1 MNLERRLGAAAGAP
15 FPIHADLP
23 ARLLAAHAAA
33 GDRDPRDP
41 LVAHVLGTLAAYAYA
56 DTDTVAAMAGRVGLM
71 GSGCV
76 GIAQTVDAML
86 VFSTAYVVQS
96 ACGRVAIVCFRGTE
110 AGTFGNWLGDAD
122 VGSERMT
129 LGKAPPGDASLG
141 DASFVVHSGFRR
153 NMRATRWGVL
163 EQLRLALEGRSMLA
177 PAQHVESPLEALYVT
192 GHSLGGA
199 MAVLFALSLADEAE
213 QSELLARLLARL
225 RAVYTFG
232 QPLVGCEPFPPAAAA
247 IGQKVYRHVVA
258 RDPIPALPPALWGR
272 LTHLGK
278 EYRFAAGDWQRAETP
293 MAQFANLRE
302 VPRAV
307 LAFFAR
313 AERRE
318 RLAYAMAEHAPHHYL
333 AALRPPGCVT
343 ELGDRS

>member
-1 MNLERRLGAAAGAP
+1 MKLERRLGAAAGAP

-23 ARLLAAHAAA
+23 ARLLAAHATATE
-33 GDRDPRDP
+33 RDP

-56 DTDTVAAMAGRVGLM
+56 DTDTVAAMAGRVGLE
-71 GSGCV
+71 GSRCV

-86 VFSTAYVVQS
+86 VFSTAYVLQS
-96 ACGRVAIVCFRGTE
+96 ACGRVAIVCYRGTE
-110 AGTFGNWLGDAD
+110 AATFGNWLGDAD

-129 LGKAPPGDASLG
+129 LGEASL
-141 DASFVVHSGFRR
+141 VVHAGFRR

-163 EQLRLALEGRSMLA
+163 EQLRLALEGRSVLA
-177 PAQHVESPLEALYVT
+177 PAQRVGSPLEALYVA

-199 MAVLFALSLADEAE
+199 MAVLFALSLVDEPE
-213 QSELLARLLARL
+213 QRELLARL

-232 QPLVGCEPFPPAAAA
+232 QPLVGCEPFPPGVATLA
-247 IGQKVYRHVVA
+247 QKVYRHVMA
-258 RDPIPALPPALWGR
+258 RDPIPALPPAPWGR
-272 LTHLGK
+272 LTHLGR
-278 EYRFAAGDWQRAETP
+278 EYRWEAGEWRRAETP
-293 MAQFANLRE
+293 VAQLANLRE
-302 VPRAV
+302 VPRA
-307 LAFFAR
+307 LLGFFAR

-343 ELGDRS
+343 ELGDRP

>member
-1 MNLERRLGAAAGAP
+1 MKLERRLAAEPGAP
-15 FPIHADLP
+15 FPIHEDLP
-23 ARLLAAHAAA
+23 VRLLAAHATAA
-33 GDRDPRDP
+33 DRDP

-56 DTDTVAAMAGRVGLM
+56 DTETMATMAARLGLE

-86 VFSTAYVVQS
+86 VFSTAYVLQS
-96 ACGRVAIVCFRGTE
+96 ACGRVGIVCYRGTE
-110 AGTFGNWLGDAD
+110 AATFGNWLGDAD

-129 LGKAPPGDASLG
+129 LGE
-141 DASFVVHSGFRR
+141 ASFVVHAGFRR
-153 NMRATRWGVL
+153 NMRATRWVVL
-163 EQLRLALEGRSMLA
+163 EQLRLALEGRSVLA
-177 PAQHVESPLEALYVT
+177 PGERVGSPLEALYVT

-199 MAVLFALSLADEAE
+199 MAVLFALSLDGEHE
-213 QSELLARLLARL
+213 QRELLAGLRAKL

-232 QPLVGCEPFPPAAAA
+232 QPLFGGEPFPPAAGNLA
-247 IGQKVYRHVVA
+247 QRVYRHVIPQ
-258 RDPIPALPPALWGR
+258 DPIPALPPALWGR

-278 EYRFAAGDWQRAETP
+278 EYRWEAGEWRRAETP
-293 MAQFANLRE
+293 VVQLANLRE
-302 VPRAV
+302 VPRSL

-318 RLAYAMAEHAPHHYL
+318 RLAYAMAAHAPHHYL

-343 ELGDRS
+343 ELGDRQ

>member
-1 MNLERRLGAAAGAP
+1 MKLKRRLGAAGGAP

-33 GDRDPRDP
+33 TDRDP

-56 DTDTVAAMAGRVGLM
+56 DTDTVAAMAGRLGLE

-86 VFSTAYVVQS
+86 VFSTAYVLQS
-96 ACGRVAIVCFRGTE
+96 ACGRVAIVCYRGTE

-129 LGKAPPGDASLG
+129 LGEASL
-141 DASFVVHSGFRR
+141 AVHAGFRR

-163 EQLRLALEGRSMLA
+163 EQLRLALEGRSVLA
-177 PAQHVESPLEALYVT
+177 PAHRVGSPLAALYVT

-199 MAVLFALSLADEAE
+199 MAVLFALSLVDEQE
-213 QSELLARLLARL
+213 QRELLERL

-232 QPLVGCEPFPPAAAA
+232 QPLVGCEPFPPAAATIA
-247 IGQKVYRHVVA
+247 QKVYRHVMA
-258 RDPIPALPPALWGR
+258 RDPIPALPPAPWGR
-272 LTHLGK
+272 LTHLGR
-278 EYRFAAGDWQRAETP
+278 EYRWEAGEWRRAETP
-293 MAQFANLRE
+293 VAQLANLRE
-302 VPRAV
+302 VPRSL

-333 AALRPPGCVT
+333 AALRPPECVT
-343 ELGDRS
+343 ELGDRP

>member
-1 MNLERRLGAAAGAP
+1 MKMERRLATAAGAP
-15 FPIHADLP
+15 FPIHADLT
-23 ARLLAAHAAA
+23 ARLLAAHATAPD
-33 GDRDPRDP
+33 GTDRDP

-56 DTDTVAAMAGRVGLM
+56 DTDTVASMAARLGLA

-76 GIAQTVDAML
+76 GISQTVDAML
-86 VFSTAYVVQS
+86 VFSTAYVLQS

-110 AGTFGNWLGDAD
+110 AATLGNWLGDAD

-129 LGKAPPGDASLG
+129 LGEASLGDAALG
-141 DASFVVHSGFRR
+141 DASFVVHAGFRR

-163 EQLRLALEGRSMLA
+163 EQLRLALEGRSVLA
-177 PAQHVESPLEALYVT
+177 PAQHVGSPLEALYVT

-213 QSELLARLLARL
+213 KRELLVKL

-232 QPLVGCEPFPPAAAA
+232 QPLVVCEPFPPAVASLA
-247 IGQKVYRHVVA
+247 QKIHRHVLP
-258 RDPIPALPPALWGR
+258 RDPIPALPPSPWGR
-272 LTHLGK
+272 LTHLGR
-278 EYRFAAGDWQRAETP
+278 EYRFEVGEWQPAETP
-293 MAQFANLRE
+293 VAQLANLRE
-302 VPRAV
+302 VPRAL

-318 RLAYAMAEHAPHHYL
+318 RSAYAMTEHAPHHYL

-343 ELGDRS
+343 ELGDRQ

>member
-1 MNLERRLGAAAGAP
+1 MKLERRLGAAAGAP
-15 FPIHADLP
+15 FPIHADLTT
-23 ARLLAAHAAA
+23 RLLAAHAT
-33 GDRDPRDP
+33 GTDRDP

-56 DTDTVAAMAGRVGLM
+56 DTDTVAAMAGRLGLT

-86 VFSTAYVVQS
+86 VFSTAYVLQS

-110 AGTFGNWLGDAD
+110 AATFGNWLGDAD

-129 LGKAPPGDASLG
+129 LGQASLG
-141 DASFVVHSGFRR
+141 EASFVVHAGFRR

-163 EQLRLALEGRSMLA
+163 EQLRLALEGRSVLA
-177 PAQHVESPLEALYVT
+177 PAQHVGSPLEALYVT

-199 MAVLFALSLADEAE
+199 MAVLFALSLVDEAE
-213 QSELLARLLARL
+213 QRELLARLLGKL

-232 QPLVGCEPFPPAAAA
+232 QPLVGCEPFPPAVAPIA
-247 IGQKVYRHVVA
+247 QKLYRHILP
-258 RDPIPALPPALWGR
+258 RDPIPALPPSPWGR
-272 LTHLGK
+272 LTHLGR
-278 EYRFAAGDWQRAETP
+278 EYRWDGGEWRPAEKP
-293 MAQFANLRE
+293 VAQLANLRE
-302 VPRAV
+302 VPRAL

-318 RLAYAMAEHAPHHYL
+318 RSAYAMADHAPHHYL

>member
-1 MNLERRLGAAAGAP
+1 MKLERRLGAAAGAP

-23 ARLLAAHAAA
+23 ARLLAAHATAT
-33 GDRDPRDP
+33 DRDP

-56 DTDTVAAMAGRVGLM
+56 DTETVAAMAGRVGLT

-110 AGTFGNWLGDAD
+110 AATFGNWLGDAD

-129 LGKAPPGDASLG
+129 LGQASLG
-141 DASFVVHSGFRR
+141 DASFVVHAGFRR

-163 EQLRLALEGRSMLA
+163 EQLRLALEGRSVLA
-177 PAQHVESPLEALYVT
+177 PEQHVGSPLEALYVT

-199 MAVLFALSLADEAE
+199 MAVLFALSLVNDEE
-213 QSELLARLLARL
+213 QRELLAKLLVKL

-232 QPLVGCEPFPPAAAA
+232 QPLVGCEPFPPAVVTIA
-247 IGQKVYRHVVA
+247 QKVYRHVIA
-258 RDPIPALPPALWGR
+258 RDPIPALPPSPWGR
-272 LTHLGK
+272 LTHFGR
-278 EYRFAAGDWQRAETP
+278 EYRFEAGEWRQAATSV
-293 MAQFANLRE
+293 AQLANLRE
-302 VPRAV
+302 VPRA
-307 LAFFAR
+307 LLGFFAR

-333 AALRPPGCVT
+333 AALRPPGRVT
-343 ELGDRS
+343 ELGDRA